1 MHACKCVVYYSF
13 DWLALGH
20 LLSRSNI
27 MQLLHHIAIMSGLV
41 ALAMVLT
48 FTSTGLGKQHHSN
61 ALTLSTAERSM
72 RGDVHNARCSV
83 LMHAWYCS

>member
-1 MHACKCVVYYSF
+1 MHACKCAVYHSF
-13 DWLALGH
+13 DRLALGN

-27 MQLLHHIAIMSGLV
+27 MQLLHHRAIMSGLV

-48 FTSTGLGKQHHSN
+48 FTSTGQGKQHHSN
-61 ALTLSTAERSM
+61 ALTLSATVQSI
-72 RGDVHNARCSV
+72 RGDVQNACCSV